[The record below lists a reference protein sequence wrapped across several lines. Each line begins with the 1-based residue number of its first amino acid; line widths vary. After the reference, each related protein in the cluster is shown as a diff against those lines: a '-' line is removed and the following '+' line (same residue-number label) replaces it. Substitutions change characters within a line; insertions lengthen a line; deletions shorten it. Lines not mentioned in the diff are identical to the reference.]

1 MERGTLVRLGSREV
15 RFCLADA
22 PFRVECCLLGVQLAL
37 PELLFENVNLCF
49 GRLGSGF
56 RAFDS
61 SPRLFFARANLLIVE
76 HS

>member
-1 MERGTLVRLGSREV
+1 MEHWSDSAAARSASAWLTR
-15 RFCLADA
+15 
-22 PFRVECCLLGVQLAL
+22 PFRVDCGLLGVQLAL